1 MLSKNPIL
9 NSILTFILG
18 AAGVALF
25 NFVMSLIN
33 KTSFMQEIGGRADLI
48 IDVIICIVC
57 GVLGYMEA
65 KKAAKKDAK

>member
-9 NSILTFILG
+9 NGILTFIFG

-25 NFVMSLIN
+25 NCVMSLIK
-33 KTSFMQEIGGRADLI
+33 KTSFMAEIGSRADLV

-57 GVLGYMEA
+57 GVLGYMQA
-65 KKAAKKDAK
+65 KKAAK

>member
-9 NSILTFILG
+9 NGILTFILG

-25 NFVMSLIN
+25 NFVMSLIK
-33 KTSFMQEIGGRADLI
+33 KTSFMAEIGSRADLV

-57 GVLGYMEA
+57 GVLGYMQA
-65 KKAAKKDAK
+65 KKAAK

>member
-9 NSILTFILG
+9 NGILTFILG

-25 NFVMSLIN
+25 NFVLSLIK
-33 KTSFMQEIGGRADLI
+33 KTSFMAEIGSRADLV

-57 GVLGYMEA
+57 GVLGYMQA
-65 KKAAKKDAK
+65 KKAAK

>member
-9 NSILTFILG
+9 NGILSFILG

-33 KTSFMQEIGGRADLI
+33 KTSFMQEIGSRADLV
-48 IDVIICIVC
+48 IDVIICVVC
-57 GVLGYMEA
+57 GVLGYMQA
-65 KKAAKKDAK
+65 KKAAK

>member
-9 NSILTFILG
+9 NGILTFILG

-25 NFVMSLIN
+25 NFVMSLIK
-33 KTSFMQEIGGRADLI
+33 KTSFMAEIGSRADLV

-57 GVLGYMEA
+57 GVLGYMQA
-65 KKAAKKDAK
+65 KKATK

>member
-9 NSILTFILG
+9 NGILTFVFG

-25 NFVMSLIN
+25 NFVMSLIR
-33 KTSFMQEIGGRADLI
+33 KTTFMQEIGGRAELI

-57 GVLGYMEA
+57 GILGYMQA
-65 KKAAKKDAK
+65 KKAAK

>member
-9 NSILTFILG
+9 NGILTFIFG

-25 NFVMSLIN
+25 NFVMSLIKN
-33 KTSFMQEIGGRADLI
+33 TSFMAEIGSRADLV

-57 GVLGYMEA
+57 GVLGYMQA
-65 KKAAKKDAK
+65 KKAAK